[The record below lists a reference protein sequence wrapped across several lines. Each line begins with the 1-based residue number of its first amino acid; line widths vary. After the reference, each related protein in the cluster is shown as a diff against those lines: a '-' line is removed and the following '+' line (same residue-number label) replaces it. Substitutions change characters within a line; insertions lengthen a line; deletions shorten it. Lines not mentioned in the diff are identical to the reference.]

1 MLISQSTQ
9 LSTYIHIKKL
19 ILISNHIPFIFRISK
34 SSTLFKKISMN
45 KLKFFLVISLLHL
58 HASGQNYP
66 IRHLDI
72 SSGLSNNSVASIY
85 QDQNGYMW
93 FGTFDGLNRYD
104 GNDFKVYRHIHTD
117 PNSIQGNAI
126 SCIEGDFENNLWVGT
141 TAGPVVFNAERSSF
155 TPLQYY
161 DTNKKIKPLNFTAYE
176 IIAVHS
182 LHMILVATKEG
193 IVVYKEGEKI
203 GTAIPFNGK
212 LNYIA
217 RSISYN
223 AKKQIFYVFITGT
236 GLCQYDIK
244 SKKLTLLNPT
254 ITGSNCIKLTNDGLW
269 IGTDEGAYLY
279 NHNLNTY
286 SKNYFLEKTVVRD
299 FYQQENRLWIA
310 TDGAGL
316 FTITKNQ
323 PAPVLYRASGPV
335 SLLNSKSLYD
345 IFESKTGEMWFGTLR
360 GGVSMMGEKP
370 LYFNHFKSK
379 DPLTN
384 KEDEDPAANFML
396 SFCEDEK
403 KNIWIGTDGAGMRYW
418 NRKQNTYDVY
428 STTSAAG
435 RKIQSNFVTSIV
447 RDADNAIWV
456 AMWKGGVCRIDP
468 KSKAIQNFS
477 IYNQITKKAEQES
490 WLLFIDSKKTLW
502 LAVTNG
508 GALYQFDKKQNKF
521 ICYST
526 ALRDVTCLHETQD
539 GKIWGGTFNSFFEID
554 TKTKKVKN
562 YHSEYTIRCITE
574 DENKNLW
581 IGTVEGGL
589 LLFNRKTG
597 TFKKY
602 TTQNGLSSNTILRL
616 LKDKKGDLWM
626 STYQG
631 ISRLNPKNNTFRNFG
646 VSDGLQGSQFSWNAG
661 TELSTGE
668 FIFGG
673 INGFNVFDPNTIK
686 DKKNTGKFLLNDLL
700 VNNQSLKLD
709 SPYITEKKLEMI
721 SGAELPYEKSAVSFD
736 FVYLDYVNSEKI
748 NTAYFLDGWDKDWN
762 YTSKNNRANYSRLTE
777 GTYIFKVKTTDVLGN
792 WTKEVTLATVKIL
805 PPWYRTWWAYTFYL
819 IAAAGAIYAYVLY
832 HKNKERLRYEIK
844 LSRMEHKK
852 DKEHAEKQSSMFTY
866 MAHELRTPLSLIIN
880 PLKSAMDRKNRSE
893 DDLDLNLAYKNAK
906 RLLSLTD
913 QLLLF
918 RKAETDL
925 DELKIS
931 KINLNNLCREIYES
945 FTQMAA
951 VKSLNYQFIEE
962 KTPAEIYGDYE
973 KIEISLFNLI
983 SNAFKFTPNKGAITI
998 EIIENTADVSI
1009 IISDTGSG
1017 IPENE
1022 IDTVFEKFKQ
1032 VQSKA
1037 SNGFGI
1043 GLYVVKYFVNK
1054 HHGEIQCKSELGKGT
1069 SFTIIL
1075 PKGKSH
1081 FAAMS
1086 INENHPQMSPLV
1098 GELLEGMSADN
1109 QNTHEDK
1116 SQPSNPENIQ
1126 SALISTKKVLLI
1138 VEDNP
1143 EMNHYLVQLFFN
1155 NYIVYSAANG
1165 LEGLK
1170 LVEKHLP
1177 DIVLSDISMEGMN
1190 GLDLCKKIKQND
1202 DLSHIPVILLTAT
1215 TSNDIHL
1222 QSITEGAD
1230 DYVTKPF
1237 DSDIL
1242 LARVDAVLRNR
1253 GQLRKY
1259 YLDSI
1264 TLRENVN
1271 KVPVEYKEFLDK
1283 CIEIVEANL
1292 ENSEF
1297 NLKTFSAAMGMSHSS
1312 LYKKIKA
1319 ISGQTVNVF
1328 IRSIRIRRAAVIML
1342 TENINIAQVG
1352 PQVGIEDQRYFRQQF
1367 VKLFGMKP
1375 SEYIKKYRNSFN
1387 KELNI
1392 IQKRDVT

>member
-1 MLISQSTQ
+1 
-9 LSTYIHIKKL
+9 
-19 ILISNHIPFIFRISK
+19 
-34 SSTLFKKISMN
+34 MN
-45 KLKFFLVISLLHL
+45 KVLSFLVISLLHL
-58 HASGQNYP
+58 QAAGQNYP

-104 GNDFKVYRHIHTD
+104 GNDFKIYRHIHRD
-117 PNSIQGNAI
+117 PTSIQGNAI

-141 TAGPVVFNAERSSF
+141 TAGPVVFNAERSAFS
-155 TPLQYY
+155 PLQYY
-161 DTNKKIKPLNFTAYE
+161 DTNQKIKPLNVTAYE

-182 LHMILVATKEG
+182 LHIILVATKEA
-193 IVVYKEGEKI
+193 IVLFKEGEKI

-212 LNYIA
+212 LHYIA
-217 RSISYN
+217 RSIAYH

-236 GLCQYDIK
+236 GLCQYDIQ
-244 SKKLTLLNPT
+244 SKKLTLLNPVL
-254 ITGSNCIKLTNDGLW
+254 TGANCIKLTHEGLW
-269 IGTDEGAYLY
+269 IGSDEGAYLY

-286 SKNYFLEKTVVRD
+286 SENYFPEKTVVRD
-299 FYQQENRLWIA
+299 FFQQENRLWIA

-316 FTITKNQ
+316 YTLTQNQ
-323 PAPVLYRASGPV
+323 TAPVLYRASGPV
-335 SLLNSKSLYD
+335 ALLNSKSLYD

-360 GGVSMMGEKP
+360 GGVSMMGKKP

-379 DPLTN
+379 DPLTH

-396 SFCEDEK
+396 SFCEDAK

-428 STTSAAG
+428 STTAPAG

-468 KSKAIQNFS
+468 QSKAIQNFS

-526 ALRDVTCLHETQD
+526 ALRDVTCLYETKD
-539 GKIWGGTFNSFFEID
+539 GKIWGGTFNSFFEIEP
-554 TKTKKVKN
+554 KTKKVKN
-562 YHSEYTIRCITE
+562 YHSDYTIRCITE
-574 DENKNLW
+574 DQNNNLW

-616 LKDKKGDLWM
+616 LEDKKGNLWM
-626 STYQG
+626 STYHG

-646 VSDGLQGSQFSWNAG
+646 VSDGLQGNQFSWNAG

-673 INGFNVFDPNTIK
+673 INGFNVFDPDHIK
-686 DKKNTGKFLLNDLL
+686 DKKNTGKFLLNDVL
-700 VNNQSLKLD
+700 VNNQSLNPD
-709 SPYITEKKLEMI
+709 SPYITQKKLEMI
-721 SGAELPYEKSAVSFD
+721 SAAELPYEKSALSFD

-748 NTAYFLDGWDKDWN
+748 NTAYFLEGWDKDWN

-777 GTYIFKVKTTDVLGN
+777 GTYIFKVKTTDVFGN
-792 WTKEVTLATVKIL
+792 WTNEVTLATVKIL

-819 IAAAGAIYAYVLY
+819 LAAAGAIYAYVGY

-844 LSRMEHKK
+844 LARMEHTK
-852 DKEHAEKQSSMFTY
+852 DKEHAEKQFSMFTY

-880 PLKSAMDRKNRSE
+880 PLKSAIDRKNRSE

-931 KINLNNLCREIYES
+931 RINLNSLCREIYDS

-962 KTPAEIYGDYE
+962 KTPVEIYGDYE
-973 KIEISLFNLI
+973 KIEITLFNLI
-983 SNAFKFTPNKGAITI
+983 SNAFKFTPNKGTISI
-998 EIIENTADVSI
+998 EIIEKTADVSI

-1017 IPENE
+1017 IEENDLAA
-1022 IDTVFEKFKQ
+1022 IFEKFKQ
-1032 VQSKA
+1032 IQSKS

-1043 GLYVVKYFVNK
+1043 GLYVAQYFVHK
-1054 HHGEIQCKSELGKGT
+1054 HHGEITCKSEVGKGT
-1069 SFTIIL
+1069 SFTIVL

-1086 INENHPQMSPLV
+1086 ITEIHPQMSPLV
-1098 GELLEGMSADN
+1098 GELLEGMPAAN
-1109 QNTHEDK
+1109 QNTSK
-1116 SQPSNPENIQ
+1116 SINELSNPEKIQ
-1126 SALISTKKVLLI
+1126 EALISTKKVLLI

-1143 EMNHYLVQLFFN
+1143 EMNHYLVQLFTK

-1242 LARVDAVLRNR
+1242 LARVDTVLRNR

-1259 YLDSI
+1259 FLDSI

-1271 KVPVEYKEFLDK
+1271 KVPLEYKEFLDK

-1297 NLKTFSAAMGMSHSS
+1297 NLKSFSAAMGMSHSS

-1392 IQKRDVT
+1392 IQKGDSI

>member
-1 MLISQSTQ
+1 
-9 LSTYIHIKKL
+9 
-19 ILISNHIPFIFRISK
+19 
-34 SSTLFKKISMN
+34 MN

-217 RSISYN
+217 RSIAYN

-299 FYQQENRLWIA
+299 FYQQGNRLWIA

-526 ALRDVTCLHETQD
+526 ALRDVTCLYETQD

-1043 GLYVVKYFVNK
+1043 GRR
-1054 HHGEIQCKSELGKGT
+1054 
-1069 SFTIIL
+1069 
-1075 PKGKSH
+1075 
-1081 FAAMS
+1081 
-1086 INENHPQMSPLV
+1086 
-1098 GELLEGMSADN
+1098 
-1109 QNTHEDK
+1109 HE
-1116 SQPSNPENIQ
+1116 
-1126 SALISTKKVLLI
+1126 
-1138 VEDNP
+1138 
-1143 EMNHYLVQLFFN
+1143 
-1155 NYIVYSAANG
+1155 
-1165 LEGLK
+1165 
-1170 LVEKHLP
+1170 
-1177 DIVLSDISMEGMN
+1177 
-1190 GLDLCKKIKQND
+1190 
-1202 DLSHIPVILLTAT
+1202 
-1215 TSNDIHL
+1215 
-1222 QSITEGAD
+1222 
-1230 DYVTKPF
+1230 
-1237 DSDIL
+1237 
-1242 LARVDAVLRNR
+1242 R
-1253 GQLRKY
+1253 
-1259 YLDSI
+1259 
-1264 TLRENVN
+1264 
-1271 KVPVEYKEFLDK
+1271 
-1283 CIEIVEANL
+1283 
-1292 ENSEF
+1292 
-1297 NLKTFSAAMGMSHSS
+1297 
-1312 LYKKIKA
+1312 
-1319 ISGQTVNVF
+1319 
-1328 IRSIRIRRAAVIML
+1328 
-1342 TENINIAQVG
+1342 
-1352 PQVGIEDQRYFRQQF
+1352 
-1367 VKLFGMKP
+1367 FGFM
-1375 SEYIKKYRNSFN
+1375 
-1387 KELNI
+1387 
-1392 IQKRDVT
+1392 

>member
-1 MLISQSTQ
+1 
-9 LSTYIHIKKL
+9 
-19 ILISNHIPFIFRISK
+19 
-34 SSTLFKKISMN
+34 MN
-45 KLKFFLVISLLHL
+45 KLMFFLVISLLHIN
-58 HASGQNYP
+58 ASGQNYP

-72 SSGLSNNSVASIY
+72 SSGLSNNSVATIY

-104 GNDFKVYRHIHTD
+104 GNDFKIYRHIHTD

-126 SCIEGDFENNLWVGT
+126 SCIEGDFQNNLWVGT

-155 TPLQYY
+155 SPLKYY
-161 DTNKKIKPLNFTAYE
+161 DTNKRIKPLNVTAYE
-176 IIAVHS
+176 IIAVHA
-182 LHMILVATKEG
+182 LHIILVATKEA
-193 IVVYKEGEKI
+193 IVLYKEGEKI

-217 RSISYN
+217 RSIAYN
-223 AKKQIFYVFITGT
+223 AKKQIFYVFITGK

-244 SKKLTLLNPT
+244 SKKLTLLNDT
-254 ITGSNCIKLTNDGLW
+254 LTGANCIKLTNDGLW
-269 IGTDEGAYLY
+269 IGSDEGAYLY
-279 NHNLNTY
+279 NDNLNTY

-299 FYQQENRLWIA
+299 FFQQDNRLWIA

-316 FTITKNQ
+316 FTLTKNQ
-323 PAPVLYRASGPV
+323 SAPVLYRASGPV
-335 SLLNSKSLYD
+335 SLLKSKSLYD

-370 LYFNHFKSK
+370 LHFNHFKSK

-396 SFCEDEK
+396 SFCEDVK

-428 STTSAAG
+428 STTAAAG

-447 RDADNAIWV
+447 RDSDNAIWV

-468 KSKAIQNFS
+468 QSKAIQNFS
-477 IYNQITKKAEQES
+477 IYNPFTKKAEQES
-490 WLLFIDSKKTLW
+490 WVLFIDSKKTLW

-521 ICYST
+521 VCYSN
-526 ALRDVTCLHETQD
+526 ALRDVTCLYETKD
-539 GKIWGGTFNSFFEID
+539 GKIWGGTFNSFFEIEPQ
-554 TKTKKVKN
+554 TKKVKIH
-562 YHSEYTIRCITE
+562 HSDYTIRCITE
-574 DENKNLW
+574 DQNNNLW

-616 LKDKKGDLWM
+616 LEDKKGNLWM
-626 STYQG
+626 STYHG

-736 FVYLDYVNSEKI
+736 FVYLDYINSEK
-748 NTAYFLDGWDKDWN
+748 NNSAYYLEGWDKDWN

-777 GTYIFKVKTTDVLGN
+777 GTYVFKVKTTDVLGN
-792 WTKEVTLATVKIL
+792 WTQEVTLATVKIL
-805 PPWYRTWWAYTFYL
+805 PPWYRTWWAYTLYL
-819 IAAAGAIYAYVLY
+819 IAAAAAIYAYVLY

-844 LSRMEHKK
+844 LARMEHEK

-880 PLKSAMDRKNRSE
+880 PLKSAIDRKNSSE
-893 DDLDLNLAYKNAK
+893 DDLDLNFAYKNAK

-931 KINLNNLCREIYES
+931 KINLNNLCREIYDS

-951 VKSLNYQFIEE
+951 VKNLNYQFIEE
-962 KTPAEIYGDYE
+962 KIAVEIYGDYE

-983 SNAFKFTPNKGAITI
+983 SNAFKFTPNNGSISI
-998 EIIENTADVSI
+998 EIIENIADVSI

-1017 IPENE
+1017 ISENE
-1022 IDTVFEKFKQ
+1022 IDTIFEKFKQ
-1032 VQSKA
+1032 AQSKS

-1054 HHGEIQCKSELGKGT
+1054 HSGEIRCKSKVGKGT

-1075 PKGKSH
+1075 PKGKNH
-1081 FAAMS
+1081 FAEMN
-1086 INENHPQMSPLV
+1086 INENHSQMSPLV
-1098 GELLEGMSADN
+1098 GELLEGMPAESHN
-1109 QNTHEDK
+1109 LDK
-1116 SQPSNPENIQ
+1116 SKDPLLHPENIH

-1143 EMNHYLVQLFFN
+1143 EMNHYLVQLFTN

-1170 LVEKHLP
+1170 LVEKHMP
-1177 DIVLSDISMEGMN
+1177 DIVLSDIAMEGMN

-1237 DSDIL
+1237 NSDIL

-1259 YLDSI
+1259 FLNSI
-1264 TLRENVN
+1264 TLRENLN
-1271 KVPVEYKEFLDK
+1271 KVPLEYKEFLDK

-1297 NLKTFSAAMGMSHSS
+1297 NLKSFSTAMGMSHSS

-1352 PQVGIEDQRYFRQQF
+1352 PQVGIEDQRYFREQF

-1392 IQKRDVT
+1392 IQKEDL

>member
-1 MLISQSTQ
+1 MIP
-9 LSTYIHIKKL
+9 LSDYIPIIFSYIKEQ
-19 ILISNHIPFIFRISK
+19 HA
-34 SSTLFKKISMN
+34 FKKFSMN
-45 KLKFFLVISLLHL
+45 KLMFFLVVSLLHIN
-58 HASGQNYP
+58 ASGQNYP

-104 GNDFKVYRHIHTD
+104 GNDFKIYRHIHTD

-126 SCIEGDFENNLWVGT
+126 SCIEGDFENNLWIGT
-141 TAGPVVFNAERSSF
+141 TAGPVIFNAERSSF
-155 TPLQYY
+155 APLKYY
-161 DTNKKIKPLNFTAYE
+161 DTNKKIKPLNVTAYE

-182 LHMILVATKEG
+182 LHIILVATKEA
-193 IVVYKEGEKI
+193 IVIYKEGEKI

-217 RSISYN
+217 RSIAYN
-223 AKKQIFYVFITGT
+223 SKKQIFYVFITGT

-244 SKKLTLLNPT
+244 SKKLTLLNNT
-254 ITGSNCIKLTNDGLW
+254 ITGANCIKLTNEGLW
-269 IGTDEGAYLY
+269 IGSDEGAYLY
-279 NHNLNTY
+279 NDNLNTY
-286 SKNYFLEKTVVRD
+286 SKNYFSEKTVVRD
-299 FYQQENRLWIA
+299 FYQQQNRLWIA

-316 FTITKNQ
+316 YTITKNQ
-323 PAPVLYRASGPV
+323 STPVLYRASGPV

-345 IFESKTGEMWFGTLR
+345 IFESKNGEMWFGTLR
-360 GGVSMMGEKP
+360 GGVSMMGKNP
-370 LYFNHFKSK
+370 LDFNHFKSK
-379 DPLTN
+379 DPQTN

-428 STTSAAG
+428 STTSSAS

-468 KSKAIQNFS
+468 KSKVIQNFS

-526 ALRDVTCLHETQD
+526 ALRDVTCLYETQD
-539 GKIWGGTFNSFFEID
+539 GKIWGGTFNSFFEINP
-554 TKTKKVKN
+554 TTKKVKN

-574 DENKNLW
+574 DRNKNFW

-616 LKDKKGDLWM
+616 LEDKKGNLWM
-626 STYQG
+626 STYHG

-661 TELSTGE
+661 TKLSTGE

-673 INGFNVFDPNTIK
+673 INGFNVFDPDNIK

-721 SGAELPYEKSAVSFD
+721 SAAELPYEKSAVSFD

-748 NTAYFLDGWDKDWN
+748 NTAYFLEGWDKDWN

-777 GTYIFKVKTTDVLGN
+777 GTYVFKVKTTDVFGN
-792 WTKEVTLATVKIL
+792 WTNEVTLATVKIL
-805 PPWYRTWWAYTFYL
+805 PPWYRTWWAYLFYL
-819 IAAAGAIYAYVLY
+819 IAAAGAIYAYVGY

-844 LSRMEHKK
+844 LARMEHKK
-852 DKEHAEKQSSMFTY
+852 DKEHAEKQFSMFTY

-880 PLKSAMDRKNRSE
+880 PLKSAIDRKKRSE
-893 DDLDLNLAYKNAK
+893 DDLDINLAYKNAK

-931 KINLNNLCREIYES
+931 KINLNSLCREIYES

-962 KTPAEIYGDYE
+962 ETTAEIYGDYE
-973 KIEISLFNLI
+973 KIEITLFNLI
-983 SNAFKFTPNKGAITI
+983 SNAFKFTPNKGTISI

-1017 IPENE
+1017 IDESD
-1022 IDTVFEKFKQ
+1022 IDTIFEEFKQ
-1032 VQSKA
+1032 GQSKA

-1043 GLYVVKYFVNK
+1043 GLYVAKYFVTK
-1054 HHGEIQCKSELGKGT
+1054 HHGEINCKSELGKGT
-1069 SFTIIL
+1069 SFTITL

-1098 GELLEGMSADN
+1098 GELLEGMPADN
-1109 QNTHEDK
+1109 QNTAKSED
-1116 SQPSNPENIQ
+1116 QPSNPETIQ

-1143 EMNHYLVQLFFN
+1143 EMNHYLVQLFTQ

-1165 LEGLK
+1165 IEGLK
-1170 LVEKHLP
+1170 LVEKHMP

-1202 DLSHIPVILLTAT
+1202 DFSHIPVILLTAT

-1237 DSDIL
+1237 DSEIL

-1259 YLDSI
+1259 FLDSI

-1271 KVPVEYKEFLDK
+1271 KVPTEYKEFLDK

-1292 ENSEF
+1292 ENSDF

-1392 IQKRDVT
+1392 IQKRDIP

>member
-1 MLISQSTQ
+1 
-9 LSTYIHIKKL
+9 
-19 ILISNHIPFIFRISK
+19 
-34 SSTLFKKISMN
+34 MN
-45 KLKFFLVISLLHL
+45 KLKSFLLVILLSLNTF
-58 HASGQNYP
+58 GQNYP
-66 IRHLDI
+66 IKHLDI
-72 SSGLSNNSVASIY
+72 SSGLSNNSVATIY

-104 GNDFKVYRHIHTD
+104 GNDFKIYRHIHTD

-126 SCIEGDFENNLWVGT
+126 SCIEGDNKNNLWIGT
-141 TAGPVVFNAERSSF
+141 TAGPVIFNAERSCF
-155 TPLQYY
+155 TPLKYFGI
-161 DTNKKIKPLNFTAYE
+161 DKKAKPLKITAYE

-182 LHMILVATKEG
+182 QNIILVATKQA
-193 IVVYKEGEKI
+193 IILFKEGDKI

-217 RSISYN
+217 RSIAYDT
-223 AKKQIFYVFITGT
+223 KKNIFYVFVTGS
-236 GLCQYDIK
+236 GLCKYDVESNKI
-244 SKKLTLLNPT
+244 TLLNNK
-254 ITGSNCIKLTNDGLW
+254 ITVANCIKLTNKGLW
-269 IGTDEGAYLY
+269 VGSDEGAYLY
-279 NHNLNTY
+279 NESRNTY
-286 SKNYFLEKTVVRD
+286 SKNYFPEKTSVRD
-299 FYQQENRLWIA
+299 FFQQENRLWIA
-310 TDGAGL
+310 TDGTGL
-316 FTITKNQ
+316 YTITKNQ
-323 PAPVLYRASGPV
+323 SAPVLYKATGPV
-335 SLLNSKSLYD
+335 SLLKSKSLYD
-345 IFESKTGEMWFGTLR
+345 IFESKNGEMWFGTLR
-360 GGVSMMGEKP
+360 GGVSMMGKKP
-370 LYFNHFKSK
+370 LDFNHFKSK
-379 DPLTN
+379 SQQTN

-428 STTSAAG
+428 STTSASG

-447 RDADNAIWV
+447 RDSDNAIWV

-477 IYNQITKKAEQES
+477 IYNQFTKKAEQES
-490 WLLFIDSKKTLW
+490 WLLFLDSKKTLW
-502 LAVTNG
+502 LAVTNN
-508 GALYQFDKKQNKF
+508 GALYQFDRRQNKF
-521 ICYST
+521 VCYST
-526 ALRDVTCLHETQD
+526 ALRDVTCLHETKD

-554 TKTKKVKN
+554 PKTKIVKSH
-562 YHSEYTIRCITE
+562 HSDYNVRCITE
-574 DENKNLW
+574 DQNKNLW

-589 LLFNRKTG
+589 LLYNRKTG
-597 TFKKY
+597 ISKKY
-602 TTQNGLSSNTILRL
+602 TIQNGLSSNTILRL
-616 LKDKKGDLWM
+616 LEDKKGNLWM
-626 STYQG
+626 STYHG

-646 VSDGLQGSQFSWNAG
+646 ISDGLQGTQFSWNSS
-661 TELSTGE
+661 TKLSTGE
-668 FIFGG
+668 FVFGG
-673 INGFNVFDPNTIK
+673 INGFNVFDPDNIK

-700 VNNQSLKLD
+700 VNNQPLKLD

-721 SGAELPYEKSAVSFD
+721 SEAELPYDKSALSFD

-748 NTAYFLDGWDKDWN
+748 NTAYFLEGWDKDWN

-777 GTYIFKVKTTDVLGN
+777 GTYTFKVKTTDVFGN
-792 WTKEVTLATVKIL
+792 WTNEVILATVKIL

-819 IAAAGAIYAYVLY
+819 IAVIGAIYAYVDY

-844 LSRMEHKK
+844 LTRMEHKK
-852 DKEHAEKQSSMFTY
+852 DKEHAEKQFSMFTY

-880 PLKSAMDRKNRSE
+880 PLKSTIDRKNTPE

-931 KINLNNLCREIYES
+931 KINLNSLCREIYDS

-951 VKSLNYQFIEE
+951 VKNLNYQFIEE
-962 KTPAEIYGDYE
+962 KTPTEIYGDYE
-973 KIEISLFNLI
+973 KIEITLFNLI
-983 SNAFKFTPNKGAITI
+983 SNAFKFTPNKGTI
-998 EIIENTADVSI
+998 SIKLVEKEADVSI

-1017 IPENE
+1017 IHEND
-1022 IDTVFEKFKQ
+1022 IDTIFEKFKQ
-1032 VQSKA
+1032 IQSKS

-1043 GLYVVKYFVNK
+1043 GLYVARYFVNK
-1054 HHGEIQCKSELGKGT
+1054 HYGKITCTSKVGKGT
-1069 SFTIIL
+1069 SFTIVL

-1081 FAAMS
+1081 FTAMN
-1086 INENHPQMSPLV
+1086 INESHPQMSPIV
-1098 GELLEGMSADN
+1098 GELLEGMPPENANNDN
-1109 QNTHEDK
+1109 D
-1116 SQPSNPENIQ
+1116 QPSKPENINEE
-1126 SALISTKKVLLI
+1126 LISTKRVLLI

-1143 EMNHYLVQLFFN
+1143 EMNYYLVQLFSK

-1165 LEGLK
+1165 IEGLK
-1170 LVEKHLP
+1170 LVQKHMP

-1190 GLDLCKKIKQND
+1190 GLDLCKEIKQND
-1202 DLSHIPVILLTAT
+1202 DSSHIPVILLTAT

-1237 DSDIL
+1237 DSNIL

-1259 YLDSI
+1259 FLDSI

-1271 KVPVEYKEFLDK
+1271 KVPLEYKEFLDK

-1297 NLKTFSAAMGMSHSS
+1297 NLKSFSAAMGMSHSS

-1319 ISGQTVNVF
+1319 ISGQTVNGF

-1387 KELNI
+1387 RELNI
-1392 IQKRDVT
+1392 IQKGDD

>member
-1 MLISQSTQ
+1 MILTSSLISPISYMEEQ
-9 LSTYIHIKKL
+9 LLKK
-19 ILISNHIPFIFRISK
+19 
-34 SSTLFKKISMN
+34 SMN
-45 KLKFFLVISLLHL
+45 KLKSFFLLTVILLSLKVF
-58 HASGQNYP
+58 GQNYP

-72 SSGLSNNSVASIY
+72 ASGLSNNSVASIY

-104 GNDFKVYRHIHTD
+104 GNDFKIYRNVHTD

-126 SCIEGDFENNLWVGT
+126 SCIEGDFENNLWIGT
-141 TAGPVVFNAERSSF
+141 TAGPVVFNAERTSF
-155 TPLQYY
+155 TPLQYFGM
-161 DTNKKIKPLNFTAYE
+161 DKKAKPLKVTAYE

-182 LHMILVATKEG
+182 QNMILVATKEA
-193 IVVYKEGEKI
+193 IVLYKEGEKT

-217 RSISYN
+217 RSIAYDT
-223 AKKQIFYVFITGT
+223 KKQIFYVFITGS

-244 SKKLTLLNPT
+244 SKKLKLLNNT
-254 ITGSNCIKLTNDGLW
+254 ITVANCIKLTNEGLW
-269 IGTDEGAYLY
+269 IGSDEGAHLY
-279 NHNLNTY
+279 NENQNTY
-286 SKNYFLEKTVVRD
+286 SKNYFPEKTSVRD
-299 FYQQENRLWIA
+299 FFQQDNRLWMA

-316 FTITKNQ
+316 YTLTKNQ
-323 PAPVLYRASGPV
+323 TTPVLYRASGPV
-335 SLLNSKSLYD
+335 PLLKSKSLYD
-345 IFESKTGEMWFGTLR
+345 IFESKNGEMWFGTLR
-360 GGVSMMGEKP
+360 GGVSMMGKKP

-379 DPLTN
+379 NPLTN
-384 KEDEDPAANFML
+384 KEDEDPAANFMI

-418 NRKQNTYDVY
+418 NRKQNTYEAY
-428 STTSAAG
+428 STTSSAG

-447 RDADNAIWV
+447 RDSDNAIWV

-477 IYNQITKKAEQES
+477 IYNQYTKKAEQES
-490 WLLFIDSKKTLW
+490 WLLFLDSKKTLW
-502 LAVTNG
+502 LAVTNN
-508 GALYQFDKKQNKF
+508 GALYQFDRKQNKF

-526 ALRDVTCLHETQD
+526 ALRDVTCLYETKD
-539 GKIWGGTFNSFFEID
+539 GKIWGGTFNSFFEIEP
-554 TKTKKVKN
+554 KTKKVKN
-562 YHSEYTIRCITE
+562 YHSDYTIRCITE
-574 DENKNLW
+574 DQNQNLW

-616 LKDKKGDLWM
+616 LEDKEGNLWM
-626 STYQG
+626 STYHG

-646 VSDGLQGSQFSWNAG
+646 VSDGLQGNQFSWNAG
-661 TELSTGE
+661 AKLSTGE

-673 INGFNVFDPNTIK
+673 INGFNVFDPDNIK

-700 VNNQSLKLD
+700 VNNQSLKMD

-721 SGAELPYEKSAVSFD
+721 SAAELPYEKSALSFD
-736 FVYLDYVNSEKI
+736 FVYLDYINSEKI
-748 NTAYFLDGWDKDWN
+748 NTTYFLEGWDKNWN
-762 YTSKNNRANYSRLTE
+762 YSTKDNRANYSRLTE
-777 GTYIFKVKTTDVLGN
+777 GTYVFKVKTTDVFGN
-792 WTKEVTLATVKIL
+792 WTNEVTLATVKIL

-819 IAAAGAIYAYVLY
+819 IAVAGAIYAYVDY

-844 LSRMEHKK
+844 LTRMEHKK
-852 DKEHAEKQSSMFTY
+852 DKEHAEKQFSMFTY

-880 PLKSAMDRKNRSE
+880 PLKSAIERKKRSE

-931 KINLNNLCREIYES
+931 KINLNSLCREIYES
-945 FTQMAA
+945 FIQMAG
-951 VKSLNYQFIEE
+951 VKNLNYQFIEE
-962 KTPAEIYGDYE
+962 ETPTEIYGDYE
-973 KIEISLFNLI
+973 KIEITLFNLI
-983 SNAFKFTPNKGAITI
+983 SNAFKFTPNKGTI
-998 EIIENTADVSI
+998 SIQIIEKTEDVSI

-1017 IPENE
+1017 IHEDD
-1022 IDTVFEKFKQ
+1022 IDTIFEKFKQ
-1032 VQSKA
+1032 IQSKS

-1043 GLYVVKYFVNK
+1043 GLYVAKYFVNK
-1054 HHGEIQCKSELGKGT
+1054 HHGEIKCESKVGKGT
-1069 SFTIIL
+1069 SFTITL
-1075 PKGKSH
+1075 PKGNSH
-1081 FAAMS
+1081 FAEIN

-1098 GELLEGMSADN
+1098 GELLEGMPAVH
-1109 QNTHEDK
+1109 QNTYEK
-1116 SQPSNPENIQ
+1116 SIPPSDPENLP
-1126 SALISTKKVLLI
+1126 SAIISTKKVLLI

-1143 EMNHYLVQLFFN
+1143 EMNHYLVQLFTKR
-1155 NYIVYSAANG
+1155 YIVYSAANG

-1170 LVEKHLP
+1170 LVEKHMP

-1190 GLDLCKKIKQND
+1190 GLDLCKKIKQD
-1202 DLSHIPVILLTAT
+1202 DDFSHIPVILLTAT

-1242 LARVDAVLRNR
+1242 LARVDSVLRNR

-1259 YLDSI
+1259 FLDSI

-1271 KVPVEYKEFLDK
+1271 KVPLEYKEFLDK

-1292 ENSEF
+1292 ENSDF
-1297 NLKTFSAAMGMSHSS
+1297 NLKSFSAEMGMSHSS

-1319 ISGQTVNVF
+1319 ISGQTVNGF

-1352 PQVGIEDQRYFRQQF
+1352 PLVGIEDQRYFRQQF

-1392 IQKRDVT
+1392 IQKKDII

>member
-1 MLISQSTQ
+1 MKEQ
-9 LSTYIHIKKL
+9 LLKK
-19 ILISNHIPFIFRISK
+19 
-34 SSTLFKKISMN
+34 SMN
-45 KLKFFLVISLLHL
+45 KLKSFLLVILLSLNTF
-58 HASGQNYP
+58 GQNYP
-66 IRHLDI
+66 IKHLDI
-72 SSGLSNNSVASIY
+72 SSGLSNNSVATIY

-104 GNDFKVYRHIHTD
+104 GNDFKIYRHIHTD

-126 SCIEGDFENNLWVGT
+126 SCIEGDNKNNLWIGT
-141 TAGPVVFNAERSSF
+141 TAGPVIFNAERSCF
-155 TPLQYY
+155 TPLKYFGI
-161 DTNKKIKPLNFTAYE
+161 DKKAKPLKITAYE

-182 LHMILVATKEG
+182 QNIILVATKQA
-193 IVVYKEGEKI
+193 IILFKEGDKI

-217 RSISYN
+217 RSIAYDT
-223 AKKQIFYVFITGT
+223 KKNIFYVFVTGS
-236 GLCQYDIK
+236 GLCKYDVESNKI
-244 SKKLTLLNPT
+244 TLLNNK
-254 ITGSNCIKLTNDGLW
+254 ITVANCIKLTNKGLW
-269 IGTDEGAYLY
+269 VGSDEGAYLY
-279 NHNLNTY
+279 NESRNTY
-286 SKNYFLEKTVVRD
+286 SKNYFPEKTSVRD
-299 FYQQENRLWIA
+299 FFQQENRLWIA
-310 TDGAGL
+310 TDGTGL
-316 FTITKNQ
+316 YTITKNQ
-323 PAPVLYRASGPV
+323 SAPVLYKATGPV
-335 SLLNSKSLYD
+335 SLLKSKSLYD
-345 IFESKTGEMWFGTLR
+345 IFESKNGEMWFGTLR
-360 GGVSMMGEKP
+360 GGVSMMGKKP
-370 LYFNHFKSK
+370 LDFNHFKSK
-379 DPLTN
+379 SQQTN

-428 STTSAAG
+428 STTSASG

-447 RDADNAIWV
+447 RDSDNAIWV

-477 IYNQITKKAEQES
+477 IYNQFTKKAEQES
-490 WLLFIDSKKTLW
+490 WLLFLDSKKTLW
-502 LAVTNG
+502 LAVTNN
-508 GALYQFDKKQNKF
+508 GALYQFDRRQNKF
-521 ICYST
+521 VCYST
-526 ALRDVTCLHETQD
+526 ALRDVTCLHETKD

-554 TKTKKVKN
+554 PKTKIVKSH
-562 YHSEYTIRCITE
+562 HSDYNVRCITE
-574 DENKNLW
+574 DQNKNLW

-589 LLFNRKTG
+589 LLYNRKTG
-597 TFKKY
+597 ISKKY
-602 TTQNGLSSNTILRL
+602 TIQNGLSSNTILRL
-616 LKDKKGDLWM
+616 LEDKKGNLWM
-626 STYQG
+626 STYHG

-646 VSDGLQGSQFSWNAG
+646 ISDGLQGTQFSWNSS
-661 TELSTGE
+661 TKLSTGE
-668 FIFGG
+668 FVFGG
-673 INGFNVFDPNTIK
+673 INGFNVFDPDNIK

-700 VNNQSLKLD
+700 VNNQPLKLD

-721 SGAELPYEKSAVSFD
+721 SEAELPYDKSALSFD

-748 NTAYFLDGWDKDWN
+748 NTAYFLEGWDKDWN

-777 GTYIFKVKTTDVLGN
+777 GTYTFKVKTTDVFGN
-792 WTKEVTLATVKIL
+792 WTNEVILATVKIL

-819 IAAAGAIYAYVLY
+819 IAVIGAIYAYVDY

-844 LSRMEHKK
+844 LTRMEHKK
-852 DKEHAEKQSSMFTY
+852 DKEHAEKQFSMFTY

-880 PLKSAMDRKNRSE
+880 PLKSTIDRKNTPE

-931 KINLNNLCREIYES
+931 KINLNSLCREIYDS

-951 VKSLNYQFIEE
+951 VKNLNYQFIEE
-962 KTPAEIYGDYE
+962 KTPTEIYGDYE
-973 KIEISLFNLI
+973 KIEITLFNLI
-983 SNAFKFTPNKGAITI
+983 SNAFKFTPNKGTI
-998 EIIENTADVSI
+998 SIKLVEKEADVSI

-1017 IPENE
+1017 IHEND
-1022 IDTVFEKFKQ
+1022 IDTIFEKFKQ
-1032 VQSKA
+1032 IQSKS

-1043 GLYVVKYFVNK
+1043 GLYVARYFVNK
-1054 HHGEIQCKSELGKGT
+1054 HYGKITCTSKVGKGT
-1069 SFTIIL
+1069 SFTIVL

-1081 FAAMS
+1081 FTAMN
-1086 INENHPQMSPLV
+1086 INESHPQMSPIV
-1098 GELLEGMSADN
+1098 GELLEGMPPENANNDN
-1109 QNTHEDK
+1109 D
-1116 SQPSNPENIQ
+1116 QPSKPENINEE
-1126 SALISTKKVLLI
+1126 LISTKRVLLI

-1143 EMNHYLVQLFFN
+1143 EMNYYLVQLFSK

-1165 LEGLK
+1165 IEGLK
-1170 LVEKHLP
+1170 LVQKHMP

-1190 GLDLCKKIKQND
+1190 GLDLCKEIKQND
-1202 DLSHIPVILLTAT
+1202 DSSHIPVILLTAT

-1237 DSDIL
+1237 DSNIL

-1259 YLDSI
+1259 FLDSI

-1271 KVPVEYKEFLDK
+1271 KVPLEYKEFLDK

-1297 NLKTFSAAMGMSHSS
+1297 NLKSFSAAMGMSHSS

-1319 ISGQTVNVF
+1319 ISGQTVNGF

-1387 KELNI
+1387 RELNI
-1392 IQKRDVT
+1392 IQKGDD

>member
-1 MLISQSTQ
+1 MKEQ
-9 LSTYIHIKKL
+9 LLKK
-19 ILISNHIPFIFRISK
+19 
-34 SSTLFKKISMN
+34 SMN
-45 KLKFFLVISLLHL
+45 KLKSFLLLIIIL
-58 HASGQNYP
+58 VTLNIFGQNSP
-66 IRHLDI
+66 IKHLNI

-104 GNDFKVYRHIHTD
+104 GNDFKIYRHIHTD

-126 SCIEGDFENNLWVGT
+126 SCIEGDFENNLWIGT
-141 TAGPVVFNAERSSF
+141 TAGPVIFNAERSVFS
-155 TPLQYY
+155 PLQYY
-161 DTNKKIKPLNFTAYE
+161 DSDKKIKPLNVTAYE
-176 IIAVHS
+176 IIAVHP
-182 LHMILVATKEG
+182 LHLILVATKG
-193 IVVYKEGEKI
+193 AIVLFKEGEKT
-203 GTAIPFNGK
+203 GMAIPFNGK

-236 GLCQYDIK
+236 GLCKYDIK
-244 SKKLTLLNPT
+244 SKKLTLLTNS
-254 ITGSNCIKLTNDGLW
+254 ITGANCIKLTHEGLW
-269 IGTDEGAYLY
+269 IGSDEGAYLY
-279 NHNLNTY
+279 NDRLNTY
-286 SKNYFLEKTVVRD
+286 SKNYFQKKTVVRD
-299 FYQQENRLWIA
+299 FFQQEHRLWIA

-316 FTITKNQ
+316 YTITKNQ
-323 PAPVLYRASGPV
+323 TTPVLYRASGPV

-345 IFESKTGEMWFGTLR
+345 IFQSKNGEMWFGTLR
-360 GGVSMMGEKP
+360 GGVSMMGKNP
-370 LYFNHFKSK
+370 LDFNHFKIK

-384 KEDEDPAANFML
+384 KEDEDPAANFMQ
-396 SFCEDEK
+396 SFCEDEN

-435 RKIQSNFVTSIV
+435 RKIQSDFVTSIV
-447 RDADNAIWV
+447 RDSDNAIWV

-477 IYNQITKKAEQES
+477 IYNQFTKKAEQES
-490 WLLFIDSKKTLW
+490 WLLFLDSKKTLW
-502 LAVTNG
+502 LAITNN
-508 GALYQFDKKQNKF
+508 GALYQFDRKQNKF
-521 ICYST
+521 ICYSNT
-526 ALRDVTCLHETQD
+526 LRDVTCLYETKD
-539 GKIWGGTFNSFFEID
+539 GKIWGGTFNSFFEIEP
-554 TKTKKVKN
+554 KTKKIKS
-562 YHSEYTIRCITE
+562 YHSDYTIRCITE
-574 DENKNLW
+574 DQNKNLW

-589 LLFNRKTG
+589 LLYNRKKG
-597 TFKKY
+597 TFKNF

-616 LKDKKGDLWM
+616 LEDKKGNLWM
-626 STYQG
+626 STYHG
-631 ISRLNPKNNTFRNFG
+631 ISRLNTKNNTFRNFG
-646 VSDGLQGSQFSWNAG
+646 VSDGLQGIQFSWNSG
-661 TELSTGE
+661 SKLSTGE

-673 INGFNVFDPNTIK
+673 INGFNIFNPDNIK

-721 SGAELPYEKSAVSFD
+721 SEAELPYEKSALSFD

-748 NTAYFLDGWDKDWN
+748 NTAYFLEGWDKDWN

-777 GTYIFKVKTTDVLGN
+777 GTYVFKVKTTDIFGN
-792 WTKEVTLATVKIL
+792 WTDEVTLATVKIL

-819 IAAAGAIYAYVLY
+819 IAVAGAIYAYIGY

-844 LSRMEHKK
+844 LTRMEHKK
-852 DKEHAEKQSSMFTY
+852 DKEHAEKQFSMFTY
-866 MAHELRTPLSLIIN
+866 IAHELRTPLSLIIN
-880 PLKSAMDRKNRSE
+880 PLKSTIDRKNASE
-893 DDLDLNLAYKNAK
+893 DDFDLRLAYKNAK

-931 KINLNNLCREIYES
+931 KINLNSLCRDIYES

-973 KIEISLFNLI
+973 KIEITLFNLI
-983 SNAFKFTPNKGAITI
+983 SNAFKFTPNKGSISIQVI
-998 EIIENTADVSI
+998 EKTDDVSVV
-1009 IISDTGSG
+1009 ISDTGSG
-1017 IPENE
+1017 IHEKD
-1022 IDTVFEKFKQ
+1022 IDTIFEKFKQ
-1032 VQSKA
+1032 IQSKS

-1054 HHGEIQCKSELGKGT
+1054 HHGQITCTSKVGKGT
-1069 SFTIIL
+1069 SFTIVL
-1075 PKGKSH
+1075 PKGRSH
-1081 FAAMS
+1081 FAEIS
-1086 INENHPQMSPLV
+1086 INENYPQMSPLV
-1098 GELLEGMSADN
+1098 GELLEGLPTDN
-1109 QNTHEDK
+1109 QNTPESDNQQ
-1116 SQPSNPENIQ
+1116 STPENIE

-1138 VEDNP
+1138 VEDNTA
-1143 EMNHYLVQLFFN
+1143 MNHYLVQLFSK
-1155 NYIVYSAANG
+1155 NYIVYSATNG

-1170 LVEKHLP
+1170 LVQKHMP

-1190 GLDLCKKIKQND
+1190 GLNLCKEIKQND
-1202 DLSHIPVILLTAT
+1202 DSSHIPVILLTAT

-1237 DSDIL
+1237 DNNIL

-1253 GQLRKY
+1253 GQLRRY
-1259 YLDSI
+1259 FLDSI

-1271 KVPVEYKEFLDK
+1271 KVPLEYKEFLDK

-1297 NLKTFSAAMGMSHSS
+1297 NLKSFSTAMGMSHSS

-1319 ISGQTVNVF
+1319 ISGQTVNGF

-1392 IQKRDVT
+1392 IQKGDI

>member
-1 MLISQSTQ
+1 MKEQ
-9 LSTYIHIKKL
+9 LLKK
-19 ILISNHIPFIFRISK
+19 
-34 SSTLFKKISMN
+34 SMN
-45 KLKFFLVISLLHL
+45 KLKSFLLLIIIL
-58 HASGQNYP
+58 VTLNIFGQNSP
-66 IRHLDI
+66 IKHI
-72 SSGLSNNSVASIY
+72 NIASGLSNNSVASIY

-104 GNDFKVYRHIHTD
+104 GNDFKIYRHIHTD

-126 SCIEGDFENNLWVGT
+126 SCIEGDFENNLWIGT
-141 TAGPVVFNAERSSF
+141 TAGPVIFNAERSSF
-155 TPLQYY
+155 SPLQYY
-161 DTNKKIKPLNFTAYE
+161 DTNKKVKPLSVTAYE

-182 LHMILVATKEG
+182 LHIILVATKG
-193 IVVYKEGEKI
+193 AIVLFKEGEKI

-244 SKKLTLLNPT
+244 SKKLTLLNNT
-254 ITGSNCIKLTNDGLW
+254 ITGSNCIKLTNEGLW
-269 IGTDEGAYLY
+269 IGSDEGAYIY
-279 NHNLNTY
+279 NDRLNTY
-286 SKNYFLEKTVVRD
+286 SKNYFQEKTVVRD
-299 FYQQENRLWIA
+299 FFQQENRLWIA

-316 FTITKNQ
+316 YTITNQ
-323 PAPVLYRASGPV
+323 TAPVLYRASGPV
-335 SLLNSKSLYD
+335 SLLKSKSLYD
-345 IFESKTGEMWFGTLR
+345 IFQSKNGEMWFGTLR
-360 GGVSMMGEKP
+360 GGVSMMGKKP
-370 LYFNHFKSK
+370 LDFNHYKSK

-396 SFCEDEK
+396 SFCEDAN

-428 STTSAAG
+428 STTSSAG
-435 RKIQSNFVTSIV
+435 RKIQSDFVTSIV
-447 RDADNAIWV
+447 RDSDNAIWV

-468 KSKAIQNFS
+468 KSIAIQNFS
-477 IYNQITKKAEQES
+477 IYNQFTKKAEQES
-490 WLLFIDSKKTLW
+490 WLLFLDSKKTLW
-502 LAVTNG
+502 LAITNN
-508 GALYQFDKKQNKF
+508 GALYQFDRKQNKF
-521 ICYST
+521 VCYSNT
-526 ALRDVTCLHETQD
+526 LRDVTCLYETKD
-539 GKIWGGTFNSFFEID
+539 GKIWGGTFNSFFEIEPQ
-554 TKTKKVKN
+554 TKKVKT
-562 YHSEYTIRCITE
+562 YHSDYTIRCITE
-574 DENKNLW
+574 DQNKNLW

-589 LLFNRKTG
+589 LLYNRKTG

-616 LKDKKGDLWM
+616 LEDKKGNLWM
-626 STYQG
+626 STYHG

-646 VSDGLQGSQFSWNAG
+646 VSDGLQGTQFSWNSG
-661 TELSTGE
+661 TKLSSGE

-673 INGFNVFDPNTIK
+673 INGFNVFDPDNIK

-700 VNNQSLKLD
+700 VNNQPLKLD

-721 SGAELPYEKSAVSFD
+721 SAAELPYEKSALSFD

-748 NTAYFLDGWDKDWN
+748 NTAYFLEGWDKDWN

-777 GTYIFKVKTTDVLGN
+777 GTYVFKVKTTDVFGN
-792 WTKEVTLATVKIL
+792 WTNEVTLATVRIL

-819 IAAAGAIYAYVLY
+819 IAATGAIYAYVDY

-844 LSRMEHKK
+844 LTRMEHKK
-852 DKEHAEKQSSMFTY
+852 DKEHAEKQFSMFTY

-880 PLKSAMDRKNRSE
+880 PLKSTIDRKNAPE
-893 DDLDLNLAYKNAK
+893 DDIDLNLAYKNAK

-931 KINLNNLCREIYES
+931 KINLNNLCREIYDS
-945 FTQMAA
+945 FRQMAA

-962 KTPAEIYGDYE
+962 KTPTEIYGDYE
-973 KIEISLFNLI
+973 KIEITLFNLI
-983 SNAFKFTPNKGAITI
+983 SNAFKFTPNKGTI
-998 EIIENTADVSI
+998 SIELIEKDTDVSI

-1017 IPENE
+1017 IHEND
-1022 IDTVFEKFKQ
+1022 IDTIFEKFKQ
-1032 VQSKA
+1032 IQSKS

-1043 GLYVVKYFVNK
+1043 GLYVAKYFVTK
-1054 HHGEIQCKSELGKGT
+1054 HHGEITCTSKVGKGT
-1069 SFTIIL
+1069 SFTIVL

-1081 FAAMS
+1081 FAEMS
-1086 INENHPQMSPLV
+1086 INEIHPQMSPLV
-1098 GELLEGMSADN
+1098 GELLEGMPADN
-1109 QNTHEDK
+1109 QNTPK
-1116 SQPSNPENIQ
+1116 NSNQPSNPEKIQ
-1126 SALISTKKVLLI
+1126 EELISTKRVLLI

-1143 EMNHYLVQLFFN
+1143 EMNHYLVQLFSK

-1165 LEGLK
+1165 IEGLK
-1170 LVEKHLP
+1170 MVQKHMP

-1190 GLDLCKKIKQND
+1190 GLDLCKEIKQND
-1202 DLSHIPVILLTAT
+1202 DSSHIPVILLTAT

-1237 DSDIL
+1237 DNNIL

-1253 GQLRKY
+1253 GQLRRY
-1259 YLDSI
+1259 FLDSI

-1271 KVPVEYKEFLDK
+1271 KVPLEYKEFLDK

-1297 NLKTFSAAMGMSHSS
+1297 NLKSFSAAMGMSHSS

-1319 ISGQTVNVF
+1319 ISGQTVNGF

-1367 VKLFGMKP
+1367 VKLFEMKP

-1392 IQKRDVT
+1392 IQKGDI

>member
-1 MLISQSTQ
+1 
-9 LSTYIHIKKL
+9 
-19 ILISNHIPFIFRISK
+19 
-34 SSTLFKKISMN
+34 MN
-45 KLKFFLVISLLHL
+45 KLKSFLLLIILLSLHT
-58 HASGQNYP
+58 SGQNYP

-72 SSGLSNNSVASIY
+72 TSGLSNNSVATIY

-104 GNDFKVYRHIHTD
+104 GNDFKIYRHIHTD
-117 PNSIQGNAI
+117 PFSIQGNAI
-126 SCIEGDFENNLWVGT
+126 SCIEGDYQNNLWIGT
-141 TAGPVVFNAERSSF
+141 TAGPVIFDAERSSF

-161 DTNKKIKPLNFTAYE
+161 DTNKKVRPLSVTAYE
-176 IIAVHS
+176 IIAVHP
-182 LHMILVATKEG
+182 LHIILIATKG
-193 IVVYKEGEKI
+193 AIVLFKEGEKI

-223 AKKQIFYVFITGT
+223 AKKQIFYVFITGK

-244 SKKLTLLNPT
+244 SKKITLLNNT
-254 ITGSNCIKLTNDGLW
+254 ITGANSIKLTPSGLW
-269 IGTDEGAYLY
+269 IGSDEGAYLY
-279 NHNLNTY
+279 NDRLNTY
-286 SKNYFLEKTVVRD
+286 SKNYFEKKTVVRD
-299 FYQQENRLWIA
+299 FFQQENRLWIA

-316 FTITKNQ
+316 YTLSKNQ
-323 PAPVLYRASGPV
+323 SAPVLYRATGPV

-345 IFESKTGEMWFGTLR
+345 IFQSKNGEMWFGTLR

-370 LYFNHFKSK
+370 LDFNHFKSK

-384 KEDEDPAANFML
+384 KKDEDPAANFIQ
-396 SFCEDEK
+396 SFCEDEN

-418 NRKQNTYDVY
+418 NRKQNTYQVY
-428 STTSAAG
+428 STASPAG
-435 RKIQSNFVTSIV
+435 RKIQSDFVTSIV
-447 RDADNAIWV
+447 RDSDNAIWV
-456 AMWKGGVCRIDP
+456 AMWKGGVCRMDP

-477 IYNQITKKAEQES
+477 IYNQFTKKAEQES
-490 WLLFIDSKKTLW
+490 WLLFLDSKKTLW
-502 LAVTNG
+502 LAVTNN
-508 GALYQFDKKQNKF
+508 GALYQFDRKQNKF
-521 ICYST
+521 ICYSNT
-526 ALRDVTCLHETQD
+526 LRDVTSLYETTD
-539 GKIWGGTFNSFFEID
+539 GKIWGGTFNSFFEIEP
-554 TKTKKVKN
+554 KTKKVKT
-562 YHSEYTIRCITE
+562 YHSDYTIRCITE
-574 DENKNLW
+574 DQNKNLW

-589 LLFNRKTG
+589 LLYNRKTG
-597 TFKKY
+597 SFKKY

-616 LKDKKGDLWM
+616 LEDRKGNLWM
-626 STYQG
+626 STYHG
-631 ISRLNPKNNTFRNFG
+631 ISRLNPKNHTFRNFG
-646 VSDGLQGSQFSWNAG
+646 VSDGLQGNQFSWNSG
-661 TELSTGE
+661 TRLSTGE
-668 FIFGG
+668 FVFGG
-673 INGFNVFDPNTIK
+673 INGFNVFDPDNIK
-686 DKKNTGKFLLNDLL
+686 DKKNTGKFLLNELL
-700 VNNQSLKLD
+700 VNNQSLKPD

-721 SGAELPYEKSAVSFD
+721 SEAELPYDKSSVSFD

-748 NTAYFLDGWDKDWN
+748 NTAYFLEGWDKDWN

-777 GTYIFKVKTTDVLGN
+777 GTYTFKVKTTDVFGN
-792 WTKEVTLATVKIL
+792 WTNEVTLATVKIL
-805 PPWYRTWWAYTFYL
+805 PPWYRSWWAYMFYL
-819 IAAAGAIYAYVLY
+819 IAAAGAIYAYVGY
-832 HKNKERLRYEIK
+832 HKYKERLRYEIK
-844 LSRMEHKK
+844 LTRMKHKK
-852 DKEHAEKQSSMFTY
+852 DKEHAEKQFSMFTY

-880 PLKSAMDRKNRSE
+880 PLKSAIDRKNAPE

-931 KINLNNLCREIYES
+931 KINLNSLCREIYDS

-951 VKSLNYQFIEE
+951 VKNLDYQFIQEN
-962 KTPAEIYGDYE
+962 TPAVIYGDYQ
-973 KIEISLFNLI
+973 KIEITLFNLI
-983 SNAFKFTPNKGAITI
+983 SNAFKFTPNKGTI
-998 EIIENTADVSI
+998 SIQIIEKTDDVSI

-1017 IPENE
+1017 IHEND
-1022 IDTVFEKFKQ
+1022 IDTIFKKFKQ
-1032 VQSKA
+1032 IQSKN

-1043 GLYVVKYFVNK
+1043 GLYVAKYFVNK
-1054 HHGEIQCKSELGKGT
+1054 HHGKITCTSQVGKGT
-1069 SFTIIL
+1069 SFTIVL
-1075 PKGKSH
+1075 PKGKTH
-1081 FAAMS
+1081 FAATS
-1086 INENHPQMSPLV
+1086 INESQPQMSPIV
-1098 GELLEGMSADN
+1098 GELLEGMPADK
-1109 QNTHEDK
+1109 QQTPK
-1116 SQPSNPENIQ
+1116 SNHQPSNPESIQ
-1126 SALISTKKVLLI
+1126 EELISTKKVLLI

-1143 EMNHYLVQLFFN
+1143 EMNHYLVKLFSK
-1155 NYIVYSAANG
+1155 NYIVYSAVNG

-1170 LVEKHLP
+1170 LVQKHMP
-1177 DIVLSDISMEGMN
+1177 DIVLSDIAMEGMN
-1190 GLDLCKKIKQND
+1190 GLDLCKEIKQND
-1202 DLSHIPVILLTAT
+1202 DSSHIPVILLTAT

-1237 DSDIL
+1237 DNNIL

-1259 YLDSI
+1259 FLDSI
-1264 TLRENVN
+1264 TLRENAN
-1271 KVPVEYKEFLDK
+1271 KVPLEYKEFLDK

-1297 NLKTFSAAMGMSHSS
+1297 NLKSFSAAMGMSHSS

-1319 ISGQTVNVF
+1319 ISGQTVNGF

-1375 SEYIKKYRNSFN
+1375 SEYIKKYRSSFN

-1392 IQKRDVT
+1392 IQKGDDV

>member
-1 MLISQSTQ
+1 LIQPLDHFSS
-9 LSTYIHIKKL
+9 
-19 ILISNHIPFIFRISK
+19 IFRISK

-45 KLKFFLVISLLHL
+45 KLWFFLVISLLQL
-58 HASGQNYP
+58 PASGQNYP

-104 GNDFKVYRHIHTD
+104 GNDFKIYRHIHTD

-155 TPLQYY
+155 SPLKYY
-161 DTNKKIKPLNFTAYE
+161 DANKKIKPLNVTAYE

-182 LHMILVATKEG
+182 LHIILVATKEA
-193 IVVYKEGEKI
+193 IVLYKEGEKI

-236 GLCQYDIK
+236 GLCQYDIR
-244 SKKLTLLNPT
+244 SKKLTLLNNI
-254 ITGSNCIKLTNDGLW
+254 ITGANCIKLTTNGLW
-269 IGTDEGAYLY
+269 IGSDEGAYLY
-279 NHNLNTY
+279 NDSQNTY
-286 SKNYFLEKTVVRD
+286 SKNYFQEKTVVRD
-299 FYQQENRLWIA
+299 FFQQENRLWIA

-316 FTITKNQ
+316 YTLSKNQ
-323 PAPVLYRASGPV
+323 TAPVLYRASGPV
-335 SLLNSKSLYD
+335 ALLNSKSLYD

-360 GGVSMMGEKP
+360 GGVSMMGKKP

-379 DPLTN
+379 DPLTK

-418 NRKQNTYDVY
+418 NRKQNTYEVY
-428 STTSAAG
+428 STTSSAG

-447 RDADNAIWV
+447 KDADNAIWV

-468 KSKAIQNFS
+468 QSKAIQNFS
-477 IYNQITKKAEQES
+477 IYNQFTKKAEQES

-521 ICYST
+521 VCYST
-526 ALRDVTCLHETQD
+526 ALRDVTCLYETKD

-554 TKTKKVKN
+554 PKTKKVKN
-562 YHSEYTIRCITE
+562 YHSDYTIRCITE

-597 TFKKY
+597 TSKNY

-616 LKDKKGDLWM
+616 LEDKKGNLWM
-626 STYQG
+626 STYHG
-631 ISRLNPKNNTFRNFG
+631 ISRLNPKTNTFRNFS
-646 VSDGLQGSQFSWNAG
+646 VSDGLQGNQFSWNAG

-673 INGFNVFDPNTIK
+673 INGFNVFDPDNIK
-686 DKKNTGKFLLNDLL
+686 DKKNTGNFLLNDLL

-721 SGAELPYEKSAVSFD
+721 SAAELPYEKSALSFD

-748 NTAYFLDGWDKDWN
+748 NTAYFLEGWDKDWN
-762 YTSKNNRANYSRLTE
+762 YTSNNNRANYSRLTE
-777 GTYIFKVKTTDVLGN
+777 GTYVFKVKTTDVFGN
-792 WTKEVTLATVKIL
+792 WTNEVTLATVKIL
-805 PPWYRTWWAYTFYL
+805 PPWYRSWWAYTFYL
-819 IAAAGAIYAYVLY
+819 IAAAAAIYAYVGY

-844 LSRMEHKK
+844 LARMEHKK
-852 DKEHAEKQSSMFTY
+852 DKEHAEKQFSMFTY

-880 PLKSAMDRKNRSE
+880 PLKTTIDRKNRSE

-931 KINLNNLCREIYES
+931 KINLNSLSREIYES
-945 FTQMAA
+945 FMQMAA
-951 VKSLNYQFIEE
+951 VKSLNYQLIEE

-973 KIEISLFNLI
+973 KLEITLFNLI
-983 SNAFKFTPNKGAITI
+983 SNAFKFTPNNGAISI
-998 EIIENTADVSI
+998 EIIENMADVSI

-1017 IPENE
+1017 IEENDIE
-1022 IDTVFEKFKQ
+1022 TIFEEFKQ

-1043 GLYVVKYFVNK
+1043 GLYVAKYFVNK
-1054 HHGEIQCKSELGKGT
+1054 HHGEITCKSKIGKGT
-1069 SFTIIL
+1069 SFTITL

-1086 INENHPQMSPLV
+1086 INESYPQMSPLV
-1098 GELLEGMSADN
+1098 GELLEGMPADN
-1109 QNTHEDK
+1109 QDTSNH
-1116 SQPSNPENIQ
+1116 PNPENIQ
-1126 SALISTKKVLLI
+1126 PSLISTKKVLLI

-1143 EMNHYLVQLFFN
+1143 EMNHYLVQLFTKK
-1155 NYIVYSAANG
+1155 YIVYSAANG

-1170 LVEKHLP
+1170 LVEKHMP

-1190 GLDLCKKIKQND
+1190 GLDLCIKIKQND

-1242 LARVDAVLRNR
+1242 LARVDSVLRNR

-1259 YLDSI
+1259 FLDSI

-1271 KVPVEYKEFLDK
+1271 KVPLEYKEFLDK

-1292 ENSEF
+1292 ENSDF

-1392 IQKRDVT
+1392 IQKGE

>member
-1 MLISQSTQ
+1 MVNLKSFLIIL
-9 LSTYIHIKKL
+9 LS
-19 ILISNHIPFIFRISK
+19 ISA
-34 SSTLFKKISMN
+34 L
-45 KLKFFLVISLLHL
+45 
-58 HASGQNYP
+58 GQNYP
-66 IRHLDI
+66 IKHLDI
-72 SSGLSNNSVASIY
+72 SSGLSNNSAASIY

-104 GNDFKVYRHIHTD
+104 GNDFKIYRHIHTD

-126 SCIEGDFENNLWVGT
+126 SCIEGDFENNLWIGT

-155 TPLQYY
+155 KPLQYY
-161 DTNKKIKPLNFTAYE
+161 DINKKIKPLNVTAYE

-182 LHMILVATKEG
+182 LHIIVVATKEA
-193 IVVYKEGEKI
+193 VVIFKEGEKT
-203 GTAIPFNGK
+203 GTAVPFNGK
-212 LNYIA
+212 LKYIA
-217 RSISYN
+217 RSIAYN
-223 AKKQIFYVFITGT
+223 AQKQTFYVFITGT

-244 SKKLTLLNPT
+244 SKKLTLLNT
-254 ITGSNCIKLTNDGLW
+254 AITGANCIKLTNEGLW
-269 IGTDEGAYLY
+269 IGSDEGAYLY
-279 NHNLNTY
+279 NEKLNTY

-299 FYQQENRLWIA
+299 FFQQENRLWIA

-316 FTITKNQ
+316 YTLKKNQ
-323 PAPVLYRASGPV
+323 TAPVLYIASGPAA
-335 SLLNSKSLYD
+335 LLKSKSIYD
-345 IFESKTGEMWFGTLR
+345 IFESRNGEMWFGTLR
-360 GGVSMMGEKP
+360 GGVSMMGKKP
-370 LYFNHFKSK
+370 LYFNHFKSR

-403 KNIWIGTDGAGMRYW
+403 KNIWIGTDGSGIRYW

-428 STTSAAG
+428 SASSPSG

-447 RDADNAIWV
+447 RDSDNAIWV

-477 IYNQITKKAEQES
+477 IYNQYTKKAEQES
-490 WLLFIDSKKTLW
+490 WLLFLDSKKTLW
-502 LAVTNG
+502 LAVTNA
-508 GALYQFDKKQNKF
+508 GALYQFDRKQNKF
-521 ICYST
+521 VCYSNT
-526 ALRDVTCLHETQD
+526 LRDVTCLYETKD

-554 TKTKKVKN
+554 SKTKKVKH
-562 YHSEYTIRCITE
+562 YHSDYNIRCITE
-574 DENKNLW
+574 DQNNNLW

-589 LLFNRKTG
+589 LLFNRKTR
-597 TFKKY
+597 TYKKF
-602 TTQNGLSSNTILRL
+602 TTENGLSSNTILRL
-616 LKDKKGDLWM
+616 LEDKNGNLWM
-626 STYQG
+626 STYHG
-631 ISRLNPKNNTFRNFG
+631 ISRFNPKNKTFRNFG
-646 VSDGLQGSQFSWNAG
+646 VTDGLQGSQFSWNAG
-661 TELSTGE
+661 TKLSTGE

-673 INGFNVFDPNTIK
+673 INGFNVFHPDSIK
-686 DKKNTGKFLLNDLL
+686 DKKNTGRFLLNDLL
-700 VNNQSLKLD
+700 VNNESLKLN
-709 SPYITEKKLEMI
+709 SPYITEKNLEMI
-721 SGAELPYEKSAVSFD
+721 SGVELPYEKSALSFD

-748 NTAYFLDGWDKDWN
+748 NTAYFLEGWDKNWN
-762 YTSKNNRANYSRLTE
+762 YTSKENRANYSRLTE
-777 GTYIFKVKTTDVLGN
+777 GTYVFKVKTTDVFGN
-792 WTKEVTLATVKIL
+792 WTNEVALAAVKIL

-819 IAAAGAIYAYVLY
+819 IAAVAAIYVYVGY

-844 LSRMEHKK
+844 LARMEHKK
-852 DKEHAEKQSSMFTY
+852 DKEHAEKQFSMFTY

-880 PLKSAMDRKNRSE
+880 PLKSAIQRKKHSK

-925 DELKIS
+925 DQLKIS
-931 KINLNNLCREIYES
+931 KINLNTLCREIYES

-951 VKSLNYQFIEE
+951 AKQLDYRFIEKE
-962 KTPAEIYGDYE
+962 TPAEIYGDYE
-973 KIEISLFNLI
+973 KIEITLFNLI
-983 SNAFKFTPNKGAITI
+983 SNAFKFTPSEGSITI
-998 EIIENTADVSI
+998 EIIENDFDVSI

-1017 IPENE
+1017 INEND
-1022 IDTVFEKFKQ
+1022 IDTIFEKFKQ
-1032 VQSKA
+1032 LQSKS

-1043 GLYVVKYFVNK
+1043 GLYIAKYFVTK
-1054 HHGEIQCKSELGKGT
+1054 HHGSLTCKSKVGEGT
-1069 SFTIIL
+1069 SFSIIL
-1075 PKGKSH
+1075 PKGNSH
-1081 FAAMS
+1081 FEELS
-1086 INENHPQMSPLV
+1086 INENPQMSTLV
-1098 GELLEGMSADN
+1098 GELLEGMPAAQ
-1109 QNTHEDK
+1109 QNTFETTE
-1116 SQPSNPENIQ
+1116 SSFPENLQ
-1126 SALISTKKVLLI
+1126 EELVTAKRVLLI

-1143 EMNHYLVQLFFN
+1143 EMNQYLVKLFSK
-1155 NYIVYSAANG
+1155 NYIVYTAFNG
-1165 LEGLK
+1165 LDGLK
-1170 LVEKHLP
+1170 LVEKHMP

-1202 DLSHIPVILLTAT
+1202 DLSHITVILLTAAS
-1215 TSNDIHL
+1215 SNDIHL

-1237 DSDIL
+1237 DSDLL
-1242 LARVDAVLRNR
+1242 LARVDSVLRNR
-1253 GQLRKY
+1253 GQLRRY
-1259 YLDSI
+1259 FLDSI

-1271 KVPVEYKEFLDK
+1271 KVPLEYKEFLDK

-1292 ENSEF
+1292 ENTEF
-1297 NLKTFSAAMGMSHSS
+1297 NLKSFSTAMGMSHSS

-1387 KELNI
+1387 KELNVT
-1392 IQKRDVT
+1392 QKRDLK

>member
-1 MLISQSTQ
+1 MIQ
-9 LSTYIHIKKL
+9 LSD
-19 ILISNHIPFIFRISK
+19 HIPCIFRISK
-34 SSTLFKKISMN
+34 SRKLFKKNSMN
-45 KLKFFLVISLLHL
+45 KLKSFLVICLLSIS
-58 HASGQNYP
+58 AFGQNYP

-104 GNDFKVYRHIHTD
+104 GNDFKIYRHDHTD

-126 SCIEGDFENNLWVGT
+126 SCIEGDYKNNLWIGT

-155 TPLQYY
+155 TPLKYIGI
-161 DTNKKIKPLNFTAYE
+161 DKKVKPLKITAYE

-182 LHMILVATKEG
+182 QKMILVATKEM
-193 IVVYKEGEKI
+193 IVAYKEDEQT

-223 AKKQIFYVFITGT
+223 SKKQIFYVFITGT

-244 SKKLTLLNPT
+244 SKKLTLLNNT
-254 ITGSNCIKLTNDGLW
+254 ITGANCIKLTNEGLW
-269 IGTDEGAYLY
+269 IGSDEGAYLY
-279 NHNLNTY
+279 NDSLNTY

-299 FYQQENRLWIA
+299 FFQQENRLWIA

-316 FTITKNQ
+316 YTITKNEST
-323 PAPVLYRASGPV
+323 PVLYRANGPV
-335 SLLNSKSLYD
+335 SLLKSKSLYD

-360 GGVSMMGEKP
+360 GGVSMMGKKP

-379 DPLTN
+379 DPLNN

-396 SFCEDEK
+396 SFCEDDK

-418 NRKQNTYDVY
+418 NRKQNTYGVY
-428 STTSAAG
+428 STTSSG
-435 RKIQSNFVTSIV
+435 SRKLQSNFVTSIV
-447 RDADNAIWV
+447 RDSDNAIWV
-456 AMWKGGVCRIDP
+456 AMWKGGVCRINP
-468 KSKAIQNFS
+468 NSKAIENFS
-477 IYNQITKKAEQES
+477 IYNQFTKKAEQES
-490 WLLFIDSKKTLW
+490 WLLFLDSKNTLW
-502 LAVTNG
+502 LAITNS
-508 GALYQFDKKQNKF
+508 GALYQFDRKQNKF
-521 ICYST
+521 ICYSNT
-526 ALRDVTCLHETQD
+526 LRDVTCLYETKD
-539 GKIWGGTFNSFFEID
+539 GKIWGGTFNSFFEIEP
-554 TKTKKVKN
+554 KTKKVKS

-574 DENKNLW
+574 DQNKNLW

-589 LLFNRKTG
+589 LLFDRKTD
-597 TFKKY
+597 TSKKY
-602 TTQNGLSSNTILRL
+602 TTQNGLSSNTVLRL
-616 LKDKKGDLWM
+616 LEDKKGNLWM
-626 STYQG
+626 STYHG

-646 VSDGLQGSQFSWNAG
+646 VSDGLQGNQFSWNAG
-661 TELSTGE
+661 TKLSTGE

-673 INGFNVFDPNTIK
+673 INGFNVFDPENIK

-721 SGAELPYEKSAVSFD
+721 SSVELPYDKSALSFD

-748 NTAYFLDGWDKDWN
+748 NTAYFLEGWDKNWN
-762 YTSKNNRANYSRLTE
+762 YASKDNRANYSRLTE
-777 GTYIFKVKTTDVLGN
+777 GTYVFKVKTTDVFGN
-792 WTKEVTLATVKIL
+792 WTNEVTLATVKIL
-805 PPWYRTWWAYTFYL
+805 PPWYRTWLAYTFYL
-819 IAAAGAIYAYVLY
+819 IAAIAAIYAYVGY

-844 LSRMEHKK
+844 LARMEHKK
-852 DKEHAEKQSSMFTY
+852 DKEHAEKQFSMFTY
-866 MAHELRTPLSLIIN
+866 IAHELRTPLSLIIN
-880 PLKSAMDRKNRSE
+880 PLKSAIERKNRSE

-931 KINLNNLCREIYES
+931 KINLNSLCREIYKS

-962 KTPAEIYGDYE
+962 NTPTEIYGDYE
-973 KIEISLFNLI
+973 KLEITLFNLI
-983 SNAFKFTPNKGAITI
+983 SNAFKFTPNNGSISI
-998 EIIENTADVSI
+998 EIIENLANVSI

-1017 IPENE
+1017 INENE
-1022 IDTVFEKFKQ
+1022 IDTIFEKFKQ
-1032 VQSKA
+1032 SQSKA

-1043 GLYVVKYFVNK
+1043 GLYVAKYFVNK
-1054 HHGEIQCKSELGKGT
+1054 HHGEIQCKSKVGEGT
-1069 SFTIIL
+1069 SFIIKL
-1075 PKGKSH
+1075 PKGNGH
-1081 FAAMS
+1081 FAEMN
-1086 INENHPQMSPLV
+1086 IDENHAHMSPLV
-1098 GELLEGMSADN
+1098 GELLEGMPADN
-1109 QNTHEDK
+1109 QNTPK
-1116 SQPSNPENIQ
+1116 SSNQPANINIQ
-1126 SALISTKKVLLI
+1126 EELISTKKVLLI

-1143 EMNHYLVQLFFN
+1143 EMNHYLVQLFFK

-1170 LVEKHLP
+1170 LVEKHMP

-1202 DLSHIPVILLTAT
+1202 DFSHIPVILLTAT

-1242 LARVDAVLRNR
+1242 LARVDSVLRNR

-1259 YLDSI
+1259 FLDSI

-1271 KVPVEYKEFLDK
+1271 KVPTEYKEFLDK

-1292 ENSEF
+1292 ENNDF
-1297 NLKTFSAAMGMSHSS
+1297 NLKTFSAEMGMSHSS
-1312 LYKKIKA
+1312 LYKKIKT

-1392 IQKRDVT
+1392 IQKRDIT

>member
-1 MLISQSTQ
+1 
-9 LSTYIHIKKL
+9 
-19 ILISNHIPFIFRISK
+19 
-34 SSTLFKKISMN
+34 MN
-45 KLKFFLVISLLHL
+45 KLKFFLVIGLFCLI
-58 HASGQNYP
+58 ASAQNYP

-72 SSGLSNNSVASIY
+72 ASGLSNNSVATIY

-104 GNDFKVYRHIHTD
+104 GNDFKIYRHIHTD
-117 PNSIQGNAI
+117 PYSIQGNAI

-141 TAGPVVFNAERSSF
+141 TAGPVIFNAERSSF

-161 DTNKKIKPLNFTAYE
+161 DTNKKVRPLSVTAYE

-182 LHMILVATKEG
+182 LHIVLVATKEA
-193 IVVYKEGEKI
+193 IVLFNEGEKT

-244 SKKLTLLNPT
+244 SKKLSLLNNSL
-254 ITGSNCIKLTNDGLW
+254 TGSNCIKLTNEGLW
-269 IGTDEGAYLY
+269 IGSDEGAYLY
-279 NHNLNTY
+279 NDRLNTY
-286 SKNYFLEKTVVRD
+286 SENYFQEKTVVRD
-299 FYQQENRLWIA
+299 FFQQEERLWIA

-316 FTITKNQ
+316 YTITKNQ
-323 PAPVLYRASGPV
+323 TTPVLYRASGPV
-335 SLLNSKSLYD
+335 SLLKSKSLYD
-345 IFESKTGEMWFGTLR
+345 IFQSKNGEMWFGTLR

-370 LYFNHFKSK
+370 LDFNHFKSK
-379 DPLTN
+379 DPLNN

-435 RKIQSNFVTSIV
+435 RKIQSDFVTSIV
-447 RDADNAIWV
+447 RDSDNAIWV

-477 IYNQITKKAEQES
+477 IYNQFTKKAEQES

-502 LAVTNG
+502 LAVTNN
-508 GALYQFDKKQNKF
+508 GALYQFDRKQNKF
-521 ICYST
+521 VCYST
-526 ALRDVTCLHETQD
+526 TLRDVTCLYETTD
-539 GKIWGGTFNSFFEID
+539 GKIWGGTFNSFFEIEP
-554 TKTKKVKN
+554 KTKKVKN
-562 YHSEYTIRCITE
+562 YHSDYTIRCITE
-574 DENKNLW
+574 DQNKNLW

-589 LLFNRKTG
+589 LLYNRKTG
-597 TFKKY
+597 TSKKY
-602 TTQNGLSSNTILRL
+602 TTQDGLSSNTILRL
-616 LKDKKGDLWM
+616 LEDKKGNLWM
-626 STYQG
+626 STYDG
-631 ISRLNPKNNTFRNFG
+631 ISRLNPNNNTFRNFG
-646 VSDGLQGSQFSWNAG
+646 VSDGLQGTQFSWNSG
-661 TELSTGE
+661 TKLSTGE

-673 INGFNVFDPNTIK
+673 INGFNVFDPDNIK

-700 VNNQSLKLD
+700 VNNQPLKLD

-721 SGAELPYEKSAVSFD
+721 SAAELPYDKSALSFD
-736 FVYLDYVNSEKI
+736 FVYLDYINPEKI
-748 NTAYFLDGWDKDWN
+748 NTAYFLEGWDKGWN

-777 GTYIFKVKTTDVLGN
+777 GTYTFKVKTTDVFGN
-792 WTKEVTLATVKIL
+792 WTNEVTLATVKIL

-819 IAAAGAIYAYVLY
+819 IAAAGAIYAYVDY

-844 LSRMEHKK
+844 LTRMEHKK
-852 DKEHAEKQSSMFTY
+852 DKEHAEKQFSMFTY

-880 PLKSAMDRKNRSE
+880 PLKSTIDRKKTPE

-931 KINLNNLCREIYES
+931 KINLNSLCREIYDS

-962 KTPAEIYGDYE
+962 ETPVEIYGDYE
-973 KIEISLFNLI
+973 KIEITLFNLI
-983 SNAFKFTPNKGAITI
+983 SNAFKFTPNKGTI
-998 EIIENTADVSI
+998 SIQIIEKTDDVSI

-1017 IPENE
+1017 IHEND
-1022 IDTVFEKFKQ
+1022 IDTIFEEFKQ
-1032 VQSKA
+1032 IQSKS

-1043 GLYVVKYFVNK
+1043 GLYVAKYFVNK
-1054 HHGEIQCKSELGKGT
+1054 HHGQITCKSEVGKGT
-1069 SFTIIL
+1069 SFTIVL

-1081 FAAMS
+1081 FATMN
-1086 INENHPQMSPLV
+1086 INETHPQMSPLV
-1098 GELLEGMSADN
+1098 GELLEGMPADSQNATKDSNQSA
-1109 QNTHEDK
+1109 
-1116 SQPSNPENIQ
+1116 NPENRP

-1143 EMNHYLVQLFFN
+1143 EMNHYLVQLFSK

-1165 LEGLK
+1165 IEGLK
-1170 LVEKHLP
+1170 LVQKHMP

-1190 GLDLCKKIKQND
+1190 GLDLCKEIKRND
-1202 DLSHIPVILLTAT
+1202 DSSHIPVILLTAT

-1237 DSDIL
+1237 DSEIL

-1259 YLDSI
+1259 FLDSI
-1264 TLRENVN
+1264 TLRENAN
-1271 KVPVEYKEFLDK
+1271 KVPLEYKEFLDK

-1297 NLKTFSAAMGMSHSS
+1297 NLKSFSAAMGMSHSS

-1319 ISGQTVNVF
+1319 ISGQTVNGFV
-1328 IRSIRIRRAAVIML
+1328 RSIRIRRAAVIML

-1387 KELNI
+1387 KELNV
-1392 IQKRDVT
+1392 IQKDDDVT

>member
-1 MLISQSTQ
+1 
-9 LSTYIHIKKL
+9 
-19 ILISNHIPFIFRISK
+19 
-34 SSTLFKKISMN
+34 MN
-45 KLKFFLVISLLHL
+45 KLKSFLLLIIIL
-58 HASGQNYP
+58 VTLNIFGQNSP
-66 IRHLDI
+66 IKHLNI

-104 GNDFKVYRHIHTD
+104 GNDFKIYRHIHTD

-126 SCIEGDFENNLWVGT
+126 SCIEGDFENNLWIGT
-141 TAGPVVFNAERSSF
+141 TAGPVIFNAERSVFS
-155 TPLQYY
+155 PLQYY
-161 DTNKKIKPLNFTAYE
+161 DSDKKIKPLNVTAYE
-176 IIAVHS
+176 IIAVHP
-182 LHMILVATKEG
+182 LHLILVATKG
-193 IVVYKEGEKI
+193 AIVLFKEGEKT
-203 GTAIPFNGK
+203 GMAIPFNGK

-236 GLCQYDIK
+236 GLCKYDIK
-244 SKKLTLLNPT
+244 SKKLTLLTNS
-254 ITGSNCIKLTNDGLW
+254 ITGANCIKLTHEGLW
-269 IGTDEGAYLY
+269 IGSDEGAYLY
-279 NHNLNTY
+279 NDRLNTY
-286 SKNYFLEKTVVRD
+286 SKNYFQKKTVVRD
-299 FYQQENRLWIA
+299 FFQQEHRLWIA

-316 FTITKNQ
+316 YTITKNQ
-323 PAPVLYRASGPV
+323 TTPVLYRASGPV

-345 IFESKTGEMWFGTLR
+345 IFQSKNGEMWFGTLR
-360 GGVSMMGEKP
+360 GGVSMMGKNP
-370 LYFNHFKSK
+370 LDFNHFKIK

-384 KEDEDPAANFML
+384 KEDEDPAANFMQ
-396 SFCEDEK
+396 SFCEDEN

-435 RKIQSNFVTSIV
+435 RKIQSDFVTSIV
-447 RDADNAIWV
+447 RDSDNAIWV

-477 IYNQITKKAEQES
+477 IYNQFTKKAEQES
-490 WLLFIDSKKTLW
+490 WLLFLDSKKTLW
-502 LAVTNG
+502 LAITNN
-508 GALYQFDKKQNKF
+508 GALYQFDRKQNKF
-521 ICYST
+521 ICYSNT
-526 ALRDVTCLHETQD
+526 LRDVTCLYETKD
-539 GKIWGGTFNSFFEID
+539 GKIWGGTFNSFFEIEP
-554 TKTKKVKN
+554 KTKKIKS
-562 YHSEYTIRCITE
+562 YHSDYTIRCITE
-574 DENKNLW
+574 DQNKNLW

-589 LLFNRKTG
+589 LLYNRKKG
-597 TFKKY
+597 TFKNF

-616 LKDKKGDLWM
+616 LEDKKGNLWM
-626 STYQG
+626 STYHG
-631 ISRLNPKNNTFRNFG
+631 ISRLNTKNNTFRNFG
-646 VSDGLQGSQFSWNAG
+646 VSDGLQGIQFSWNSG
-661 TELSTGE
+661 SKLSTGE

-673 INGFNVFDPNTIK
+673 INGFNIFNPDNIK

-721 SGAELPYEKSAVSFD
+721 SEAELPYEKSALSFD

-748 NTAYFLDGWDKDWN
+748 NTAYFLEGWDKDWN

-777 GTYIFKVKTTDVLGN
+777 GTYVFKVKTTDIFGN
-792 WTKEVTLATVKIL
+792 WTDEVTLATVKIL

-819 IAAAGAIYAYVLY
+819 IAVAGAIYAYIGY

-844 LSRMEHKK
+844 LTRMEHKK
-852 DKEHAEKQSSMFTY
+852 DKEHAEKQFSMFTY
-866 MAHELRTPLSLIIN
+866 IAHELRTPLSLIIN
-880 PLKSAMDRKNRSE
+880 PLKSTIDRKNASE
-893 DDLDLNLAYKNAK
+893 DDFDLRLAYKNAK

-931 KINLNNLCREIYES
+931 KINLNSLCRDIYES

-973 KIEISLFNLI
+973 KIEITLFNLI
-983 SNAFKFTPNKGAITI
+983 SNAFKFTPNKGSISIQVI
-998 EIIENTADVSI
+998 EKTDDVSVV
-1009 IISDTGSG
+1009 ISDTGSG
-1017 IPENE
+1017 IHEKD
-1022 IDTVFEKFKQ
+1022 IDTIFEKFKQ
-1032 VQSKA
+1032 IQSKS

-1054 HHGEIQCKSELGKGT
+1054 HHGQITCTSKVGKGT
-1069 SFTIIL
+1069 SFTIVL
-1075 PKGKSH
+1075 PKGRSH
-1081 FAAMS
+1081 FAEIS
-1086 INENHPQMSPLV
+1086 INENYPQMSPLV
-1098 GELLEGMSADN
+1098 GELLEGLPTDN
-1109 QNTHEDK
+1109 QNTPESDNQQ
-1116 SQPSNPENIQ
+1116 STPENIE

-1138 VEDNP
+1138 VEDNTA
-1143 EMNHYLVQLFFN
+1143 MNHYLVQLFSK
-1155 NYIVYSAANG
+1155 NYIVYSATNG

-1170 LVEKHLP
+1170 LVQKHMP

-1190 GLDLCKKIKQND
+1190 GLNLCKEIKQND
-1202 DLSHIPVILLTAT
+1202 DSSHIPVILLTAT

-1237 DSDIL
+1237 DNNIL

-1253 GQLRKY
+1253 GQLRRY
-1259 YLDSI
+1259 FLDSI

-1271 KVPVEYKEFLDK
+1271 KVPLEYKEFLDK

-1297 NLKTFSAAMGMSHSS
+1297 NLKSFSTAMGMSHSS

-1319 ISGQTVNVF
+1319 ISGQTVNGF

-1392 IQKRDVT
+1392 IQKGDI

>member
-1 MLISQSTQ
+1 
-9 LSTYIHIKKL
+9 
-19 ILISNHIPFIFRISK
+19 
-34 SSTLFKKISMN
+34 MN
-45 KLKFFLVISLLHL
+45 KLKSFLLLIIIL
-58 HASGQNYP
+58 VTLNIFGQNSP
-66 IRHLDI
+66 IKHLNI

-104 GNDFKVYRHIHTD
+104 GNDFKIYRHIHTD

-126 SCIEGDFENNLWVGT
+126 SCIEGDFENNLWIGT
-141 TAGPVVFNAERSSF
+141 TAGPVIFNAERSAFS
-155 TPLQYY
+155 PLQYY
-161 DTNKKIKPLNFTAYE
+161 DTDKKIKPLNVTTYE
-176 IIAVHS
+176 IIAVYP
-182 LHMILVATKEG
+182 LHLILVATKG
-193 IVVYKEGEKI
+193 AIVLFKEGEKT

-236 GLCQYDIK
+236 GLCKYDIK
-244 SKKLTLLNPT
+244 SKKLTLLTNS
-254 ITGSNCIKLTNDGLW
+254 ITGANCIKLTHEGLW
-269 IGTDEGAYLY
+269 IGSDEGAYLY
-279 NHNLNTY
+279 NDRLNTY
-286 SKNYFLEKTVVRD
+286 SKNYFQKKTVVRD
-299 FYQQENRLWIA
+299 FFQQEDRLWIA

-316 FTITKNQ
+316 YTITKNQ
-323 PAPVLYRASGPV
+323 TTPVLYRASGPV

-345 IFESKTGEMWFGTLR
+345 IFQSKNGEMWFGTLR
-360 GGVSMMGEKP
+360 GGVSMMGKNP
-370 LYFNHFKSK
+370 LDFNHFKIK

-384 KEDEDPAANFML
+384 KEDEDPAANFMQ
-396 SFCEDEK
+396 SFCEDEN

-435 RKIQSNFVTSIV
+435 RKIQSDFVTSIV
-447 RDADNAIWV
+447 RDSDNAIWV

-468 KSKAIQNFS
+468 KSKAIQHFS
-477 IYNQITKKAEQES
+477 IYNQFTKKTEQES
-490 WLLFIDSKKTLW
+490 WLLYLDSKKTLW
-502 LAVTNG
+502 LAVTNN
-508 GALYQFDKKQNKF
+508 GALYQFDRKQNKF
-521 ICYST
+521 ICYSNT
-526 ALRDVTCLHETQD
+526 LRDVTCLYETKD
-539 GKIWGGTFNSFFEID
+539 GKIWGGTFNSFFEIEP
-554 TKTKKVKN
+554 KTKKIKS
-562 YHSEYTIRCITE
+562 YHSDYTIRCITE
-574 DENKNLW
+574 DQNKNLW

-589 LLFNRKTG
+589 LLYNRKKG
-597 TFKKY
+597 TFKNF

-616 LKDKKGDLWM
+616 LEDKKGNLWM
-626 STYQG
+626 STYHG
-631 ISRLNPKNNTFRNFG
+631 ISRLNTKNNTFRNFG
-646 VSDGLQGSQFSWNAG
+646 VSDGLQGTQFSWNSG
-661 TELSTGE
+661 SKLSTGE

-673 INGFNVFDPNTIK
+673 INGFNIFNPDNIK

-721 SGAELPYEKSAVSFD
+721 SEAELPYEKSALSFD

-748 NTAYFLDGWDKDWN
+748 NTAYFLEGWDKDWN
-762 YTSKNNRANYSRLTE
+762 YNSKNNRANYSRLTE
-777 GTYIFKVKTTDVLGN
+777 GTYVFKVKTTDVFGN
-792 WTKEVTLATVKIL
+792 WTNEVKLATVKIL
-805 PPWYRTWWAYTFYL
+805 PPWYRTWWAYIFYL
-819 IAAAGAIYAYVLY
+819 IAVAGAIYAYIEY

-844 LSRMEHKK
+844 LTRMEHKK
-852 DKEHAEKQSSMFTY
+852 DKEHAEKQFSMFTY
-866 MAHELRTPLSLIIN
+866 IAHELRTPLSLIIN
-880 PLKSAMDRKNRSE
+880 PLKSTIDRKNAPE
-893 DDLDLNLAYKNAK
+893 DDFDLRLAYKNAK

-931 KINLNNLCREIYES
+931 KINLNSLCRDIYES

-973 KIEISLFNLI
+973 KIEITLFNLI
-983 SNAFKFTPNKGAITI
+983 SNAFKFTPNKGSISI
-998 EIIENTADVSI
+998 QIIEKTDDVSI

-1017 IPENE
+1017 IHEND
-1022 IDTVFEKFKQ
+1022 IDTIFEKFKQ
-1032 VQSKA
+1032 IQSKS

-1054 HHGEIQCKSELGKGT
+1054 HHGQITCTSKVGKGT
-1069 SFTIIL
+1069 SFTIVL
-1075 PKGKSH
+1075 PKGRSH
-1081 FAAMS
+1081 FSEIS

-1098 GELLEGMSADN
+1098 GELLEGLPTDN
-1109 QNTHEDK
+1109 QNTPESDNQQ
-1116 SQPSNPENIQ
+1116 STPENIE

-1138 VEDNP
+1138 VEDNTA
-1143 EMNHYLVQLFFN
+1143 MNHYLVQLFSK
-1155 NYIVYSAANG
+1155 NYIVYSATNG

-1170 LVEKHLP
+1170 LVQKHMP

-1190 GLDLCKKIKQND
+1190 GLDLCKEIKQND
-1202 DLSHIPVILLTAT
+1202 GSSHIPVILLTAT

-1237 DSDIL
+1237 DNNIL

-1253 GQLRKY
+1253 GQLRRY
-1259 YLDSI
+1259 FLDSI

-1271 KVPVEYKEFLDK
+1271 KVPLEYKEFLDK

-1297 NLKTFSAAMGMSHSS
+1297 NLKSFSTAMGMSHSS

-1319 ISGQTVNVF
+1319 ISGQTVNGF

-1392 IQKRDVT
+1392 IQKGDI

>member
-1 MLISQSTQ
+1 
-9 LSTYIHIKKL
+9 
-19 ILISNHIPFIFRISK
+19 
-34 SSTLFKKISMN
+34 MN
-45 KLKFFLVISLLHL
+45 KLKFFLVISLLCL
-58 HASGQNYP
+58 YASGQNYP

-72 SSGLSNNSVASIY
+72 ASGLSNNSVATIY

-104 GNDFKVYRHIHTD
+104 GNDFKIYRHIHTD
-117 PNSIQGNAI
+117 PYSIQGNAI
-126 SCIEGDFENNLWVGT
+126 SCIEGDFENNLWIGT
-141 TAGPVVFNAERSSF
+141 TAGPVIFNAERSSF

-161 DTNKKIKPLNFTAYE
+161 DTNKKAKPLSLTAYE

-182 LHMILVATKEG
+182 LHIILVATKEA
-193 IVVYKEGEKI
+193 IVLFKEGEKI

-217 RSISYN
+217 RSISYD

-244 SKKLTLLNPT
+244 SKKLSLLNNT

-269 IGTDEGAYLY
+269 IGSDEGAYLY
-279 NHNLNTY
+279 NHRLNTY
-286 SKNYFLEKTVVRD
+286 SKNYFREKTVVRD
-299 FYQQENRLWIA
+299 FFQQENRLWIA

-316 FTITKNQ
+316 YTLTKNQ
-323 PAPVLYRASGPV
+323 TAPVLYRASGPV
-335 SLLNSKSLYD
+335 SLLKSKSLYD
-345 IFESKTGEMWFGTLR
+345 IFQSKNGEMWFGTLR
-360 GGVSMMGEKP
+360 GGVSMMGKKP
-370 LYFNHFKSK
+370 LDFNHFKSK
-379 DPLTN
+379 DPQTN

-396 SFCEDEK
+396 SFCEDAN

-435 RKIQSNFVTSIV
+435 RKIQSDFVTSIV
-447 RDADNAIWV
+447 RDSDNAIWV

-477 IYNQITKKAEQES
+477 IYNQFTKKAEQES
-490 WLLFIDSKKTLW
+490 WLLFLDSKKTLW
-502 LAVTNG
+502 LAITNN
-508 GALYQFDKKQNKF
+508 GALYQFDRKQNKF
-521 ICYST
+521 VCYSNT
-526 ALRDVTCLHETQD
+526 LRDVTCLYETKD
-539 GKIWGGTFNSFFEID
+539 GKIWGGTFNSFFEIEPQ
-554 TKTKKVKN
+554 TKKVKT
-562 YHSEYTIRCITE
+562 YHSDYTIRCITE
-574 DENKNLW
+574 DQNKNLW

-589 LLFNRKTG
+589 LLYNRKTG
-597 TFKKY
+597 TSKKY

-616 LKDKKGDLWM
+616 LEDKKGNLWM
-626 STYQG
+626 STYDG
-631 ISRLNPKNNTFRNFG
+631 ISRLNPKNNIFRNFG
-646 VSDGLQGSQFSWNAG
+646 VSDGLQGTQFSWNSG
-661 TELSTGE
+661 TKISSGE

-673 INGFNVFDPNTIK
+673 INGFNVFDPDNIK
-686 DKKNTGKFLLNDLL
+686 DKKNTGNFLLNDLL
-700 VNNQSLKLD
+700 VNNQPLKLD

-721 SGAELPYEKSAVSFD
+721 SEAELPYDKSALSFD

-748 NTAYFLDGWDKDWN
+748 NTAYFLEGWDKDWN

-777 GTYIFKVKTTDVLGN
+777 GTYTFKVKTTDVFGN
-792 WTKEVTLATVKIL
+792 WTNEVTLATVKIL
-805 PPWYRTWWAYTFYL
+805 PPWYRTWWAYTIYL
-819 IAAAGAIYAYVLY
+819 IAAAGAIYAYVDY

-844 LSRMEHKK
+844 LTRMEHTK
-852 DKEHAEKQSSMFTY
+852 DKEHAEKQFSMFTY

-880 PLKSAMDRKNRSE
+880 PLKSTIDRKNAPQ

-931 KINLNNLCREIYES
+931 KINLNSLCREIYDS

-951 VKSLNYQFIEE
+951 VKNLNYQFIEE
-962 KTPAEIYGDYE
+962 NTPAEIYGDYE
-973 KIEISLFNLI
+973 KLEITLFNLI
-983 SNAFKFTPNKGAITI
+983 SNAFKFTPNNGTI
-998 EIIENTADVSI
+998 SIELIEKDADVSI

-1017 IPENE
+1017 IHEND
-1022 IDTVFEKFKQ
+1022 IDTIFEKFKQ
-1032 VQSKA
+1032 IQSKS

-1043 GLYVVKYFVNK
+1043 GLYVAKYFVNK
-1054 HHGEIQCKSELGKGT
+1054 HHGQITCTSQIGKGT
-1069 SFTIIL
+1069 SFTIVL

-1081 FAAMS
+1081 FAEMS

-1098 GELLEGMSADN
+1098 GELLEGMPADN
-1109 QNTHEDK
+1109 QNITISSNE
-1116 SQPSNPENIQ
+1116 PSNPENIQ

-1143 EMNHYLVQLFFN
+1143 EMNYYLVQLFSK

-1165 LEGLK
+1165 IEGLK
-1170 LVEKHLP
+1170 LVQKHMP

-1190 GLDLCKKIKQND
+1190 GLDLCKEIKQND
-1202 DLSHIPVILLTAT
+1202 DSSHIPVILLTAT

-1237 DSDIL
+1237 DSNIL

-1253 GQLRKY
+1253 VQLRKY
-1259 YLDSI
+1259 FLDSI

-1297 NLKTFSAAMGMSHSS
+1297 NLKSFSAVMGMSHSS

-1319 ISGQTVNVF
+1319 ISGQTVNGF

-1392 IQKRDVT
+1392 IQKGDDVT